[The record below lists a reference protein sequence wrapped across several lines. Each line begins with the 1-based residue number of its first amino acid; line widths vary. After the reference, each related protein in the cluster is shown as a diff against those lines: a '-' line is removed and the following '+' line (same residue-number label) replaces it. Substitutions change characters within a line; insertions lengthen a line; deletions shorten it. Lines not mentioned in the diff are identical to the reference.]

1 MAKRRCRSTF
11 APCSYLTG
19 LLSKTTQHLLP
30 CSFRIH
36 ETKIEQRKST
46 SARYSVVILHD
57 STHRAQEHAVFYRSE
72 HCPSQLLPTQ
82 IRASCR
88 KDWRS
93 ANAPASTF
101 RVRTLMVKLV
111 RRTLM
116 ASLRAN
122 KSPNKLAQNLMAW
135 GTRAELARR
144 TKDGAS
150 WGADSIQE

>member
-1 MAKRRCRSTF
+1 MVSIAKVNYFQHR
-11 APCSYLTG
+11 YMQ
-19 LLSKTTQHLLP
+19 LSCK
-30 CSFRIH
+30 
-36 ETKIEQRKST
+36 
-46 SARYSVVILHD
+46 
-57 STHRAQEHAVFYRSE
+57 
-72 HCPSQLLPTQ
+72 
-82 IRASCR
+82 

-122 KSPNKLAQNLMAW
+122 ESPNKLAQNLMAW